1 MQVTE
6 TKSDGLTREFTV
18 RIEATDIAEKR
29 DARLS
34 EVGRDVTLPGFR
46 PGKAPLAILQKRY
59 GKAVMGEVLEA
70 AVSDSSSQALAERGL
85 RPAVQ
90 PRIEITSF
98 EDGADLEYTMQIEL
112 MPEFEPAD
120 FSKIKLE
127 RISIEITDKEIDEA
141 LQRLATQNR
150 RTEPLKEPRK
160 AKIGDVAVIDF
171 VGRVDGTE
179 FPGGAGKAH
188 HLELGSNQFL
198 PGFEEQLAGASAGDH
213 LVVKVSFPEDYKP
226 DNLAGK
232 PAEFD
237 VDVTEIREFVESSV
251 DDALATALG
260 MENLAALRDAV
271 RGNLEGEYS
280 GMSRTALKRKLLDE
294 LSDLH
299 DFEVPT
305 GMLDAEFDAIWK
317 QLEQAREQGQLDEDD
332 IEKSEEVLKSEYRAI
347 AERRVRLGLL
357 LSEVGRRNNIEVTNE
372 EVNQAIVGES
382 QRFPGHQREVVEH
395 YQNNPQALAEL
406 RAPLFENKVTDFV
419 LELATVTERAGTVE
433 DLMAERDDATA
444 VKTKSSGK
452 PAKKKATG
460 PAKGAA
466 GKKDAAKKPAAKK
479 SAAKSKKS

>member
-127 RISIEITDKEIDEA
+127 RIAIEITDKEIDEA

-150 RTEPLKEPRK
+150 RTEPLNEPRK

-188 HLELGSNQFL
+188 PLELGSNQFL
-198 PGFEEQLAGASAGDH
+198 PGFEEQLTGASAGDH

-280 GMSRTALKRKLLDE
+280 GMSRTALKRQLLDE

-332 IEKSEEVLKSEYRAI
+332 IEKSAEVLKSEYRAI

-433 DLMAERDDATA
+433 DLIAERDDTA
-444 VKTKSSGK
+444 VKAKSSGK
-452 PAKKKATG
+452 PAKKKAAG

-466 GKKDAAKKPAAKK
+466 GKKGAAKKPAAKN